1 MIATFTPDVLTPLT
15 FEQAAESMRAAL
27 SSTMTARPLDNVLAL
42 ALAKNAFETARWK
55 SMHCWNMGNVK
66 AGESFVGMFTSFA
79 CGENLGDGVHWF
91 EPDGTDKNL
100 TKGTTVGKGTFPVP
114 PGHPQTRFRAYANQ
128 FDGAYEYVDFVASS
142 HYAAA
147 WRALLTGDAIAFV
160 HQLKAAHYF
169 TGPED
174 AYAKGVLS
182 LQHEFMAKL
191 KGLSPEPAAVDWGK
205 ANASIRS
212 LNLTSQLREDVAGH
226 AGRDV
231 ADQENADSQPEPAA

>member
-15 FEQAAESMRAAL
+15 FEQAAGAMRAAL
-27 SSTMTARPLDNVLAL
+27 SSTMTARPSDPVLAL

-66 AGESFVGMFTSFA
+66 AGDSYVGMFTCFA
-79 CGENLGDGVHWF
+79 CGENLNDGVHWF

-100 TKGTTVGKGTFPVP
+100 TKGTVSRPVAFTVP
-114 PGHPQTRFRAYANQ
+114 PGHPQTRFRAYANE
-128 FDGAYEYVDFVASS
+128 FDGAYSYVDFVASS

-147 WRALLTGDAIAFV
+147 WQALLTGDARAFV

-169 TGPED
+169 TGPEE
-174 AYAKGVLS
+174 AYALGVIS
-182 LQHEFMAKL
+182 MQREFMGKL

-212 LNLTSQLREDVAGH
+212 LNLASVSPDVANT

-231 ADQENADSQPEPAA
+231 ADQQDPEQGNHVS